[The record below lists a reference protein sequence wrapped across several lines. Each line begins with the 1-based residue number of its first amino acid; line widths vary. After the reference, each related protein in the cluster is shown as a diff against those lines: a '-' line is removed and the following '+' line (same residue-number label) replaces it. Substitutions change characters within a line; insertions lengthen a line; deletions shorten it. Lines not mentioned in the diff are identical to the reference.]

1 VGDRSGE
8 ATTLNNIGGVYSA
21 LGEKQKALEYYNQA
35 LPLKRAVGD
44 RSGEATTLHNIA
56 VMLNKQQPEVSIV
69 FYKQSVNL
77 YESLRKD
84 IRKLPRKTQETYA
97 KSVSETYRRLADAL
111 LAQGR
116 IGEAQKVMEL
126 LKIQEINTLTEGTR
140 SPIPESQVALNQ
152 LEQEIVTKYTSLV
165 DFGKLLYDCEQ
176 SKCSRYSEYN
186 TQYQKLTNAYTQF
199 IEDIKSKLA
208 KVRSEEIERGTQ
220 DFIKSA
226 DRIINAQPN
235 TILIYPLVLPDKV
248 RILWATKGGALDQ
261 AECPLSEAQLSKLT
275 EDFRTALQD
284 SDDLNPVETTG
295 KKLYNCLLP
304 EKLRT
309 VLKTNNIENLIFVPD
324 RVTNYI
330 PMAALHDGKTYLIE
344 NYSITNILAA
354 SVTNTDD
361 RLPKNPTILGF
372 GLSQST
378 TLTNPTRNFGS
389 LPFVPYELDAIIQP
403 PAKTSGIFP
412 GHKWLDQDFTLD

>member
-1 VGDRSGE
+1 MFNSPHLLII
-8 ATTLNNIGGVYSA
+8 LNS
-21 LGEKQKALEYYNQA
+21 KQ
-35 LPLKRAVGD
+35 PD
-44 RSGEATTLHNIA
+44 
-56 VMLNKQQPEVSIV
+56 VSIV

-77 YESLRKD
+77 YEALRKD
-84 IRKLPRKTQETYA
+84 IRKLPRETQETYA
-97 KSVSETYRRLADAL
+97 KSVSDTYRRLADAL

-126 LKIQEINTLTEGTR
+126 LKIQELNTLTEGTR

-261 AECPLSEAQLSKLT
+261 AECPLGEAQLSKLT

-309 VLKTNNIENLIFVPD
+309 VLKTNKIENLIFVPD

-330 PMAALHDGKTYLIE
+330 PMAALHDGKNYLIE
-344 NYSITNILAA
+344 NYSVTNILAA

-412 GHKWLDQDFTLD
+412 GQKWLDQDFTLDRLTTGLLDKPNILHPRRIPRHQPQRFLPRPRRQHRLPHLPNPKLA